1 MKTNPY
7 LTQTESLAIDLLAQ
21 GKRLKDI
28 RDAVTP
34 EVKPM
39 YFHNFL
45 ASLRMKTGIK
55 DTQSIEQC
63 AAYRSHIEQLP
74 VPTLSPRE
82 VKLLEH
88 LIAGR
93 SPAIVAGMLAITPQ
107 EAQEQTEA
115 TLLKCGIL
123 AQDARTRRAQA
134 RMYFLLHGNPNNHKP
149 APSPTHVKI
158 LRNLADGKPANFGLG
173 NLIDGKAMAA
183 EACHRINAT
192 CPGRNAQQK
201 LIRAWIAQHDSTAMD
216 DPMF

>member
-7 LTQTESLAIDLLAQ
+7 LTPPERLAIELLAQ

-28 RDAVTP
+28 REAITP
-34 EVKPM
+34 EVKPI
-39 YFHNFL
+39 YFHQFL
-45 ASLRMKTGIK
+45 ASLRLKTGIK
-55 DTQSIEQC
+55 DVQSIEQC
-63 AAYRSHIEQLP
+63 TAYQSHIEQLP
-74 VPTLSPRE
+74 VPTLTSRE

-88 LIAGR
+88 LIHNR
-93 SPAIVAGMLAITPQ
+93 SPAIVAAQMAITPQ
-107 EAQEQTEA
+107 EAQEQTES
-115 TLLKCGIL
+115 TLRKCGIL
-123 AQDARTRRAQA
+123 THDARTRRAQA
-134 RMYFLLHGNPNNHKP
+134 RMYFLIHGNPNNFKP
-149 APSPTHVKI
+149 APSATHIRI

-201 LIRAWIAQHDSTAMD
+201 LIRAWIAQLDSTSMD